1 MLIITLYCSLFIK
14 CLTTKL
20 PSCCPTVLQIT
31 VLPCLFYFPVILS
44 HCHFAVLSMLL
55 FSWVF
60 SIILWVWEKTFRSFT
75 FQKIISLLN
84 RNIFLAAFLSAC
96 HIFSINSLSTLA
108 GFAKQYLYQGHKL
121 PAWCKT
127 AFVCGCACACAMYA
141 CMCWWVHV
149 HKINWDNYTEFK
161 KICIFF

>member
-1 MLIITLYCSLFIK
+1 MSHHKITIR
-14 CLTTKL
+14 
-20 PSCCPTVLQIT
+20 CPTVLQIT

-60 SIILWVWEKTFRSFT
+60 SVILWVWEKTFRSFT
-75 FQKIISLLN
+75 FQKIIS
-84 RNIFLAAFLSAC
+84 AFFSAC
-96 HIFSINSLSTLA
+96 HIFSINRLSTLA

-161 KICIFF
+161 KICIFFLKKKIKQEVFMKEK